1 MPCTLCGLPLPKP
14 PVSDAGHDF
23 CCIGC
28 REVYR
33 AFGEDALIPAK
44 VSTTETRAGT
54 SPRDTAPPP
63 GSREAFLWI
72 DGMHCASCEFLIGR
86 LALKHPGVLD
96 VASSYATATA
106 KIVYD
111 PAQVKEAEL
120 PRLLSRHGYRARL
133 RGEPAPEHEEGLDL
147 LRLVSGVTAASLVM
161 MLTFIFIYPIHG
173 GWLTVED
180 YGAMRRLAFEAV
192 PIFLFFLTTILVFFV
207 GWPILRGAWIGLRAR
222 LPNMDVLLALA
233 ILAAYGY
240 SLIQFFNRSIDLYFE
255 VAGTLVMIVTV
266 GRYLERGAR
275 ARATESLQSILQAWA
290 PRACVL
296 RGGQYLDCPLDEV
309 RPHDRVFVRQG
320 EAVPVDGSIVAGRG
334 AVDESLMTGEPF
346 PVSRGEGEK
355 VLGGS
360 RLLEGNLEIDTGPQV
375 ESRMANLARILWNTQ
390 SASTG
395 LQARVDRLSRRFVP
409 GVLALAA
416 LVGSGFLL
424 AGAGAEKALLAAL
437 ATLIVS
443 CPCTFGL
450 AIPLTTAAAIG
461 AALRRG
467 IVVTGPDLFEKSPRV
482 DVVAIDK
489 TGTLSSGEMAV
500 VEVIGSAELAARAAA
515 VERHSP
521 HPVARA
527 IARLDAGR
535 SAGEVEL
542 HPGRGAVATVGGKR
556 IAVGSRAL
564 FATLGWTVPAPL
576 AARAEQSRHGESVVS
591 YVGWDGVA
599 EGAILTRDRS
609 RPAWDRVVESLRRH
623 CRVVLLTGAEHPN
636 GYRQHV
642 DEVHAGVPPEAKA
655 AVIRRLKAQGRVAMI
670 GDGSNDAPA
679 LAEADL
685 GIAFGAPTAL
695 AAEAADIVIPGK
707 RLERVLEAFL
717 LIGVTR
723 RRIRQNLGWALAY
736 NAIAIPLAATG
747 LLSPLVA
754 AAAMSASSLLVV
766 MNAARPILGKDPFEG
781 EGEDEGGERPA
792 PVPGAPSSAR

>member
-1 MPCTLCGLPLPKP
+1 MPCKLCGLPLPKP
-14 PVSDAGHDF
+14 PVSDGGHDF

-33 AFGEDALIPAK
+33 TFGEDVFAAQK
-44 VSTTETRAGT
+44 VS
-54 SPRDTAPPP
+54 PRETAPVAE
-63 GSREAFLWI
+63 GREAYLWI
-72 DGMHCASCEFLIGR
+72 DGMHCASCEFLIER
-86 LALKHPGVLD
+86 LARKIPGVLAAD
-96 VASSYATATA
+96 SSYATATA
-106 KIVYD
+106 RIAYD

-120 PRLLSRHGYRARL
+120 PGRLSRHGYRARL
-133 RGEPAPEHEEGLDL
+133 RSEPAPEYDERPDL
-147 LRLVSGVTAASLVM
+147 LRLVCGVTAASLVM
-161 MLTFIFIYPIHG
+161 MLTFLFIYPVHG
-173 GWLTVED
+173 GWLTMED
-180 YGAMRRLAFEAV
+180 YHEIRWLAFEAV
-192 PIFLFFLTTILVFFV
+192 PLFLCLLTTILVFYV
-207 GWPILRGAWIGLRAR
+207 GWPVLRGAWTGLRAGM
-222 LPNMDVLLALA
+222 PNMDVLLALS
-233 ILAAYGY
+233 ILSAYGY
-240 SLIQFFNRSIDLYFE
+240 SVIQLVNRSIDLYFE
-255 VAGTLVMIVTV
+255 VAGTLVMIITI
-266 GRYLERGAR
+266 GRFLERSVR
-275 ARATESLQSILQAWA
+275 ARATESLNAILRAWA
-290 PRACVL
+290 PQACVL
-296 RGGQYLDCPLDEV
+296 RGGQYLDCPLDQV

-320 EAVPVDGSIVAGRG
+320 EAIPVDGSVVAGRG

-346 PVSRGEGEK
+346 PVARGEGER

-390 SASTG
+390 SASSG
-395 LQARVDRLSRRFVP
+395 LQARVDRLSRRLVP
-409 GVLALAA
+409 GVLALAL
-416 LVGSGFLL
+416 LVGIVFQLT
-424 AGAGAEKALLAAL
+424 GAGTERALLAAL
-437 ATLIVS
+437 ATLIVT

-450 AIPLTTAAAIG
+450 AIPLTTAAAID

-482 DVVAIDK
+482 DVVALDK

-500 VEVIGSAELAARAAA
+500 VEVLGNAELAARAAA

-527 IARLDAGR
+527 IAQLDAGR

-556 IAVGSRAL
+556 VAVGSRAL
-564 FATLGWTVPAPL
+564 FATLGWAVSEAL
-576 AARAEQSRHGESVVS
+576 AARAEQNRRGGSVVS
-591 YVGWDGVA
+591 YVGWDGA
-599 EGAILTRDRS
+599 AQGAILTRDRA

-623 CRVVLLTGAEHPN
+623 CRVVLLTGAEHPE

-655 AVIRRLKAQGRVAMI
+655 AVIRRLKRRGRVAMI

-723 RRIRQNLGWALAY
+723 RRIRQNLGWALGY

-747 LLSPLVA
+747 MLSPLVA
-754 AAAMSASSLLVV
+754 AVAMSLSSILVV
-766 MNAARPILGKDPFEG
+766 INAARPILGKDPFEG

-792 PVPGAPSSAR
+792 PVPGAFPSVR